1 MKTHTQ
7 KWLRLKLSQP
17 LFPAMIMLITIFMI
31 AACKDSTTE
40 PITTGQINMMAKY
53 SPSDSPSGMF
63 SMIVPT
69 ENAAEPGAI
78 DSLQITRAR
87 FVLRDIKFKTQSDS
101 SNFRSAPFVLE
112 LNLSSAIQDISVAGV
127 PFGTYRRIEFDVH
140 RINKND
146 VSPLPVSEQLQFQ
159 DFLNGESDGY
169 SIIVSGTTYTGGQG
183 SAFTFRSIVNVK
195 QKIDL
200 VPEIVISQPS
210 PAVNAMM
217 LISSGRWF
225 KSSSGVLLD
234 PSDPQNENT
243 ISDNLR
249 ASIKVFKDNNKD
261 GDKDAN

>member
-1 MKTHTQ
+1 
-7 KWLRLKLSQP
+7 
-17 LFPAMIMLITIFMI
+17 
-31 AACKDSTTE
+31 
-40 PITTGQINMMAKY
+40 
-53 SPSDSPSGMF
+53 MF
-63 SMIVPT
+63 RTMVLT
-69 ENAAEPGAI
+69 ENAAKPGAI

-101 SNFRSAPFVLE
+101 SNFRSTPFVLE
-112 LNLSSAIQDISVAGV
+112 LNLASAIQNISVVGV

-169 SIIVSGTTYTGGQG
+169 SIIISGTTYTGGQG
-183 SAFTFRSIVNVK
+183 STFTFKSRVNVK

-200 VPEIVISQPS
+200 VPEIVISELS
-210 PAVNAMM
+210 PAVNATM

-234 PSDPQNENT
+234 PSDPQNEEVV
-243 ISDNLR
+243 SDNLR
-249 ASIKVFKDNNKD
+249 ASIKVFKDNDKD
-261 GDKDAN
+261 GSEDPDWAFLFLPSQQVYANRDDYQSLFTLGA